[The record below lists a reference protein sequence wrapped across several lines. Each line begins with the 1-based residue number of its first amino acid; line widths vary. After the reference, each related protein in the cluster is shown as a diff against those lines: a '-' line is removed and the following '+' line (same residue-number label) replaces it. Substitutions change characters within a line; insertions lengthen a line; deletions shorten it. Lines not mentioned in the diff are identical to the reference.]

1 VTSVDRSAGSSAP
14 RPWHH
19 LSVPVAL
26 EELGTGPE
34 GLPDAEVETRRAR
47 WGTNELTFAEP
58 TPSWRILLHQF
69 ASPLVGFLLVCAVV
83 TAVQRHWVDTVAIL
97 AAVVLNA
104 VIGFWQEKR
113 AETEVR
119 ALQSLASPSSRVLRG
134 GRTVTVPAADLVPGD
149 LVLLESGDRVPAD
162 LRLVD
167 VNGLRVDESMLTGEV
182 LAADKDTDPVPARAA
197 LGDRPNSVFAGS
209 LVVSGRAT
217 GVVVATGAG
226 TELGSINELVQ
237 GAGGTA
243 PLQAL
248 THALERWIGFGVA
261 AAAVFVF
268 GAGILLG
275 NEVSLMFRTAVAL
288 VVSAMPEALPVVLT
302 VAMSVGVAQMA
313 RRHAVV
319 RHLPSVETLGSTTVI
334 GSDKTGTLTQNRLTV
349 EAVWTPAGTVRI
361 EPGRLPGADPV
372 LLGCLRTGALTN
384 EADPVPGAEH
394 DFHGDA
400 VDVAMAAVASRFGAV
415 TAEEVARRPLAHTPY
430 EPALGYSQS
439 VHAGADGRR
448 VLHVKGAPD
457 ALLAMCVAMRT
468 QHGDAPVDT
477 GLAEAANEAMA
488 RDGLRVIATARR
500 VLAEDEVL
508 PSELPPPCGLL
519 LLGLEGMADP
529 PRPGVP
535 EAVAACRD
543 AGIRV
548 KMITGDHPVTALAI
562 AQRLGFGRQGPPLT
576 GTEMADLDDDALDAR
591 LRQTDVAAR
600 TTPQDKLR
608 IVDRLMS
615 QGDVV
620 AVTGDG
626 VNDAPALKAASIG
639 VAMGRSGTDVARE
652 AADVVLT
659 DDNFVTIVHAVEQ
672 GRITFATIRKATF
685 FLLSTGIAALLAV
698 TINVFTDSP
707 LIFLPV
713 QMLWMNLVTS
723 GVQVIALAFEPGEGD
738 ELRTPPRARG
748 EGVLDRVTWWRTG
761 LSGAWIAGLALA
773 AFQWA
778 LHTGSGDDH
787 ARTLALTV
795 MVVASFFQV
804 LNARALRR
812 SVLQIPFLGNKLLL
826 GATLL
831 AFVLHLAVTS
841 WPVSSSV
848 MGLTPLTPLE
858 WIACAGLGAT
868 VLVLVELEK
877 LLRRRAGARRAVAA

>member
-1 VTSVDRSAGSSAP
+1 MV
-14 RPWHH
+14 
-19 LSVPVAL
+19 LQ
-26 EELGTGPE
+26 ELGTGPE
-34 GLPDAEVETRRAR
+34 GLPETELETRRAR
-47 WGTNELTFAEP
+47 WGTNELTFSDP

-69 ASPLVGFLLVCAVV
+69 ASPLVGFLLVCAVI

-104 VIGFWQEKR
+104 AIGFWQENK

-134 GRTVTVPAADLVPGD
+134 GRAVTVSAADLVPGD

-182 LAADKDTDPVPARAA
+182 LAADKSTDPVPEQAT
-197 LGDRPNSVFAGS
+197 LGDRLNSAFSGS
-209 LVVSGRAT
+209 LVVSGRAS

-237 GAGGTA
+237 GTGGTA

-248 THALERWIGFGVA
+248 THALERWIGIGVA
-261 AAAVFVF
+261 GAAMFVFV
-268 GAGILLG
+268 AGILLG
-275 NEVSLMFRTAVAL
+275 HEVSLMFRTAVAL

-334 GSDKTGTLTQNRLTV
+334 GSDKTGTLTRNRLTV
-349 EAVWTPAGTVRI
+349 EEVWTPAGTVRV
-361 EPGRLPGADPV
+361 EPGKLPAEDPV
-372 LLGCLRTGALTN
+372 LMQCLRTGALTN
-384 EADPVPGAEH
+384 EADPVPGTEH

-400 VDVAMAAVASRFGAV
+400 VDVAMAAVASRLGAV
-415 TAEEVARRPLAHTPY
+415 SGEEIDRRPLAHTPY

-439 VHAGADGRR
+439 VHAAPDGRR

-457 ALLAMCVAMRT
+457 ALIPMCAAMRA
-468 QHGDAPVDT
+468 QDGDVPVDI

-500 VLAEDEVL
+500 VLAEDEIL
-508 PSELPPPCGLL
+508 PAELPAPRELV

-529 PRPGVP
+529 PRSGVP
-535 EAVAACRD
+535 EAVEACRD
-543 AGIRV
+543 AGIEV

-562 AQRLGFGRQGPPLT
+562 AQRLGFGRPGPPLT
-576 GTEMADLDDDALDAR
+576 GAEMAGLDDDALDSR
-591 LRQTDVAAR
+591 LRETSVAAR

-608 IVDRLMS
+608 IVERLMG
-615 QGDVV
+615 QGHVV

-639 VAMGRSGTDVARE
+639 VAMGESGTDVARE

-672 GRITFATIRKATF
+672 GRVTFATIRKATF

-698 TINVFTDSP
+698 TVNVFTDSP

-723 GVQVIALAFEPGEGD
+723 GIQVIALAFEPGEGD
-738 ELRTPPRARG
+738 ELRTPPRPRG

-761 LSGAWIAGLALA
+761 LSGVWIAALALA
-773 AFQWA
+773 TFQWA
-778 LHTGSGDDH
+778 LHSGSDEDH
-787 ARTLALTV
+787 ARTVALTV
-795 MVVASFFQV
+795 MVVASFFHV

-812 SVLQIPFLGNKLLL
+812 SVFQIPFLGNKLLT

-831 AFVLHLAVTS
+831 AFLLHLGVTS

-848 MGLTPLTPLE
+848 MGLTPLTPVE
-858 WIACAGLGAT
+858 WLVCTALGAT
-868 VLVLVELEK
+868 VLVLVEVEK
-877 LLRRRAGARRAVAA
+877 LLRRRARAHRATAS